1 MKKFILFLGIILGFL
16 VSCEDIK
23 PEYNFQLEL
32 KGSVVDS
39 LTLSGDFIVNLNKGD
54 FVEID
59 ENNILSIAEYQEVNT
74 WLDGYIQKNIIDEF
88 SNTTEYCIYVKGF
101 IYDTASKAVFGV
113 DKMFT
118 NN

>member
-1 MKKFILFLGIILGFL
+1 MKKFVLFLGIILGFL
-16 VSCEDIK
+16 VSCRGIK

-32 KGSVVDS
+32 KGSAADS
-39 LTLSGDFIVNLNKGD
+39 LTLSGDFVINLNRGYCA
-54 FVEID
+54 EID
-59 ENNILSIAEYQEVNT
+59 ENDVLPIAEYWEVNT
-74 WLDGYIQKNIIDEF
+74 WLDEYIQKNIIDEF

-101 IYDTASKAVFGV
+101 VYDTVSEAVFGV